1 MKLKGVLKVQ
11 AVIRGDQG
19 QVLQVISLEP
29 KNFKTGSR
37 GFYGN
42 GKIPINGKRYQ
53 GNMMLV
59 EIGSKKKK

>member
-1 MKLKGVLKVQ
+1 MQ
-11 AVIRGDQG
+11 AVIKDDQS
-19 QVLQVISLEP
+19 QVLQVISLEA
-29 KNFKTGSR
+29 KTFKTGSR
-37 GFYGN
+37 GFFGN